1 MWTVL
6 GLIRKLS
13 NRISQTDTLWSAG
26 LTAEGKSGLLQRVRP
41 TDRIRSAGLSALYVF
56 LEVNL
61 PSDGNLPAEGVGF
74 VPPKDG
80 GQLGA
85 ERQHVGLVYRP

>member
-41 TDRIRSAGLSALYVF
+41 TDRIRSAGL
-56 LEVNL
+56 